1 MSWDFLFY
9 LLLFVIAFLY
19 SSVGHG
25 GASGYLALMAIW
37 GLEVSSMKTSALI
50 LNVIVSFIAFSLFSY
65 HKHFRIGLFWPFA
78 ISSIPAA
85 FIGASVEIELD
96 IYRKILGICLL
107 LGTFRLIIPRQTV
120 NDFSNVQIPIALL
133 TGALIGFVSGMI
145 GIGGGILLSPLLVLL
160 RWGSMQQIASV
171 SALFIFVNSLSG
183 LLSIYITTSDLPSNE
198 VFYFALVAIP
208 GAILGS
214 LAGSKYLKIK
224 SLYWILSIVLI
235 IAALKLLFS

>member
-9 LLLFVIAFLY
+9 IMLFVIAFLY

-25 GASGYLALMAIW
+25 GASGYLALMALW
-37 GLEVSSMKTSALI
+37 GLQVSSMKTSALI

-65 HKHFRIGLFWPFA
+65 LKHFRIGLFWPFA

-85 FIGASVEIELD
+85 YFGASIEIELD

-107 LGTFRLIIPRQTV
+107 LSTLRLIIPRQTD
-120 NDFSNVQIPIALL
+120 NNFSNVKLPTAIL
-133 TGALIGFVSGMI
+133 TGAIIGFVSGMI
-145 GIGGGILLSPLLVLL
+145 GIGGGILLSPVLVLL

-183 LLSIYITTSDLPSNE
+183 LLSIYIKTPALPSNE
-198 VFYFALVAIP
+198 VFVYALVAIP

-214 LAGSKYLKIK
+214 LAGSKYLKLK
-224 SLYWILSIVLI
+224 SLYWILTIVLT